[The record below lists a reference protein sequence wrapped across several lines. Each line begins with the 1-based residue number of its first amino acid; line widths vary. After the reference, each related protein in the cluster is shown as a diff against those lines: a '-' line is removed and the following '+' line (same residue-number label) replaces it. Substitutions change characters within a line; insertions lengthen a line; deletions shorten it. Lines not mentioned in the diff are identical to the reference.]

1 MTPAT
6 HATLDTESSPPRAA
20 WPLSQHA
27 PILAAENQIGLG
39 TAAAA
44 PVGSTRRRWLDT
56 NLMALLRRMLTA
68 LTQPRPLYPRRELA
82 YFEAARMSRAMD
94 RL

>member
-6 HATLDTESSPPRAA
+6 LAALDTESSPPTAA
-20 WPLSQHA
+20 WPLSQPA
-27 PILAAENQIGLG
+27 PILVTENQVGLS

-44 PVGSTRRRWLDT
+44 PAGSTRRRWL
-56 NLMALLRRMLTA
+56 MALRRRMLTA
-68 LTQPRPLYPRRELA
+68 RTQPRPLRPRRELD